1 MYAKYAKDHTLKIH
15 VYFLLLISIFIS
27 SCDLMQSQ
35 KEDCNCE
42 VIQVSKEESEKC
54 EAYPEEEKEKE
65 KDIPQY
71 GLLKKTEWDEVTN
84 IINDDH
90 LSLVWPVWLR
100 SCDVIRNK
108 DAWKEVCQLSNNLT
122 SPADHDIKTFFYQH
136 FNLYQ
141 ALQKNGKDE
150 GLVTGYYQ
158 PLLKGSKKRSN
169 KYQVPLY
176 GPPSDLITVDL
187 SEVYPDLKYKRLRG
201 RVEGNKLI
209 PYHTREEITEDKYP
223 LKGNELFW
231 VKDAVE
237 AFFLEIQGSGVIAF
251 EDGTRTQ
258 VGYADQNG
266 HPYRSMGR
274 ELIHKGELSRH
285 KVSMQSIK
293 AWAKKNKR
301 KLQRFMNANPSVV
314 FFRELPPGLPG
325 PIGALGVP
333 ITAERSFAV
342 DRKFVPLGAPI
353 ILSTTQ
359 PNSKKT
365 VKQIMVAQDTG
376 GAIGGG
382 VRIDYYWGQ
391 GDAAGKKAGSM
402 KQQGKVWVML
412 PKDFK
417 FPKEK

>member
-1 MYAKYAKDHTLKIH
+1 
-15 VYFLLLISIFIS
+15 
-27 SCDLMQSQ
+27 MQSQ

-54 EAYPEEEKEKE
+54 EAYPEEKKE

-100 SCDVIRNK
+100 SCDAIRNK

-266 HPYRSMGR
+266 HPYRSVGR

-333 ITAERSFAV
+333 ITAERSVAV

-365 VKQIMVAQDTG
+365 LKQIMVAQDTG

-391 GDAAGKKAGSM
+391 GNAAGRKAGSM

>member
-1 MYAKYAKDHTLKIH
+1 
-15 VYFLLLISIFIS
+15 
-27 SCDLMQSQ
+27 MQSQ
-35 KEDCNCE
+35 EADCDCE
-42 VIQVSKEESEKC
+42 EIQVTKQESEKC
-54 EAYPEEEKEKE
+54 EAYPEEKKE
-65 KDIPQY
+65 KDIAQY
-71 GLLKKTEWDEVTN
+71 GLLKKSKWDEVNN

-100 SCDVIRNK
+100 SCDALRNK

-122 SPADHDIKTFFYQH
+122 SPTDHDIKTFFYQY
-136 FNLYQ
+136 FNLYK
-141 ALQKNGKDE
+141 ALQKNGEDE

-158 PLLKGSKKRSN
+158 PLLKGSKKRSR

-293 AWAKKNKR
+293 AWAKKNKK

-333 ITAERSFAV
+333 ITAERSVAV

-365 VKQIMVAQDTG
+365 LKQIMVAQDTG

-391 GDAAGKKAGSM
+391 GNGPGRKAGSM

>member
-1 MYAKYAKDHTLKIH
+1 
-15 VYFLLLISIFIS
+15 
-27 SCDLMQSQ
+27 MQSQ
-35 KEDCNCE
+35 EADCDCE
-42 VIQVSKEESEKC
+42 EIQVTKQESEKC
-54 EAYPEEEKEKE
+54 EAYPEEEKEK
-65 KDIPQY
+65 DIAQY
-71 GLLKKTEWDEVTN
+71 GLLKKSEWDEVNN

-100 SCDVIRNK
+100 SCDALRNK

-122 SPADHDIKTFFYQH
+122 SPTDHDIKTFFYQH
-136 FNLYQ
+136 FNLYK

-158 PLLKGSKKRSN
+158 PLLKGSKKRSR
-169 KYQVPLY
+169 KYQIPLY

-293 AWAKKNKR
+293 AWAKKNKK

-333 ITAERSFAV
+333 ITAERSVAV

-365 VKQIMVAQDTG
+365 LKQIMVAQDTG

-391 GDAAGKKAGSM
+391 GNASGRKAGSM

>member
-1 MYAKYAKDHTLKIH
+1 
-15 VYFLLLISIFIS
+15 
-27 SCDLMQSQ
+27 MQSQ
-35 KEDCNCE
+35 EADCDCE
-42 VIQVSKEESEKC
+42 EIQVTKQESEKC
-54 EAYPEEEKEKE
+54 EAYPEEEKEK
-65 KDIPQY
+65 DIAQY
-71 GLLKKTEWDEVTN
+71 GLLKKSKWDEVNN

-100 SCDVIRNK
+100 SCDVLRNK

-122 SPADHDIKTFFYQH
+122 SPTDHDIKTFFYQN
-136 FNLYQ
+136 FNLYK

-158 PLLKGSKKRSN
+158 PLLKGSKKRSR
-169 KYQVPLY
+169 KYQIPLY

-293 AWAKKNKR
+293 AWAKKNKK

-333 ITAERSFAV
+333 ITAERSVAV

-365 VKQIMVAQDTG
+365 LKQIMVAQDTG

-391 GDAAGKKAGSM
+391 GNASGRKAGSM

>member
-1 MYAKYAKDHTLKIH
+1 MKKQY
-15 VYFLLLISIFIS
+15 YFLIIFILIT
-27 SCDLMQSQ
+27 SCDATKY
-35 KEDCNCE
+35 KEVDCECE
-42 VIQVSKEESEKC
+42 EIKVTKEESIKC
-54 EAYPEEEKEKE
+54 EAFPEVKEKE
-65 KDIPQY
+65 ISQY
-71 GLLKKTEWDEVTN
+71 GLLKKSDWEDVSD
-84 IINDDH
+84 ILDKDH
-90 LSLVWPVWLR
+90 LTLAWPAWLR
-100 SCDVIRNK
+100 SCDALKNK
-108 DAWKEVCQLSNNLT
+108 NAWKNVCSKSKEIFNPTDKEITN
-122 SPADHDIKTFFYQH
+122 FFYQNFH
-136 FNLYQ
+136 LYQ
-141 ALQKNGKDE
+141 AFQKDGGEE

-158 PLLKGSKKRSN
+158 PLLQGSRKKTR
-169 KYQVPLY
+169 KYQIPLY

-223 LKGNELFW
+223 LQGNELFW
-231 VKDAVE
+231 VRDAVE

-293 AWAKKNKR
+293 AWAKKNKK

-314 FFRELPPGLPG
+314 FFRELPRGLPG

-333 ITAERSFAV
+333 IAAERSVAV
-342 DRKFVPLGAPI
+342 DRKFVPLGAPL
-353 ILSTTQ
+353 ILSTTH
-359 PNSKKT
+359 PNSKKSL
-365 VKQIMVAQDTG
+365 QQLMVAQDTG

-382 VRIDYYWGQ
+382 VRIDFYWGQ
-391 GDAAGKKAGSM
+391 GNVAGKKAGSM
-402 KQQGKVWVML
+402 KQKGKVWVIL
-412 PKDFK
+412 PKGFQ
-417 FPKEK
+417 FPQNK

>member
-1 MYAKYAKDHTLKIH
+1 MKKQY
-15 VYFLLLISIFIS
+15 YFLIIFILIT
-27 SCDLMQSQ
+27 SCDATKY
-35 KEDCNCE
+35 KEVDCECE
-42 VIQVSKEESEKC
+42 EIKVTKEESIKC
-54 EAYPEEEKEKE
+54 EAFPEVKEKE
-65 KDIPQY
+65 ISQY
-71 GLLKKTEWDEVTN
+71 GLLKKSDWEDVSD
-84 IINDDH
+84 ILDKDH
-90 LSLVWPVWLR
+90 LTLAWPAWLR
-100 SCDVIRNK
+100 SCDALKNK
-108 DAWKEVCQLSNNLT
+108 NAWKNVCSKSKEIFNPTDKVITN
-122 SPADHDIKTFFYQH
+122 FFYQNFH
-136 FNLYQ
+136 LYQ
-141 ALQKNGKDE
+141 AFQKDGGEE

-158 PLLKGSKKRSN
+158 PLLQGSRKKTR
-169 KYQVPLY
+169 KYQIPLY

-223 LKGNELFW
+223 LQGNELFW
-231 VKDAVE
+231 VRDAVE

-293 AWAKKNKR
+293 AWAKKNKK

-314 FFRELPPGLPG
+314 FFRELPRGLPG

-333 ITAERSFAV
+333 IAAERSVAV
-342 DRKFVPLGAPI
+342 DRKFVPLGAPL
-353 ILSTTQ
+353 ILSTTH
-359 PNSKKT
+359 PNSKKSL
-365 VKQIMVAQDTG
+365 QQLMVAQDTG

-382 VRIDYYWGQ
+382 VRIDFYWGQ
-391 GDAAGKKAGSM
+391 GNVAGKKAGSM
-402 KQQGKVWVML
+402 KQKGKVWVIL
-412 PKDFK
+412 PKGFQ
-417 FPKEK
+417 FPQNK

>member
-1 MYAKYAKDHTLKIH
+1 MIT
-15 VYFLLLISIFIS
+15 
-27 SCDLMQSQ
+27 SCDATKY
-35 KEDCNCE
+35 KEVDCECE
-42 VIQVSKEESEKC
+42 EIKVTKEESIKC
-54 EAYPEEEKEKE
+54 EAFPEVKEKE
-65 KDIPQY
+65 ISQY
-71 GLLKKTEWDEVTN
+71 GLLKKSDWEDVSD
-84 IINDDH
+84 ILDKDH
-90 LSLVWPVWLR
+90 LTLAWPAWLR
-100 SCDVIRNK
+100 SCDALKNK
-108 DAWKEVCQLSNNLT
+108 NAWKNVCSKSKEIFNPTDKEITN
-122 SPADHDIKTFFYQH
+122 FFYQNFH
-136 FNLYQ
+136 LYQ
-141 ALQKNGKDE
+141 AFQKDGGEE

-158 PLLKGSKKRSN
+158 PLLQGSRKKTR
-169 KYQVPLY
+169 KYQIPLY

-223 LKGNELFW
+223 LQGNELFW
-231 VKDAVE
+231 VRDAVE

-293 AWAKKNKR
+293 AWAKKNKK

-314 FFRELPPGLPG
+314 FFRELPRGLPG

-333 ITAERSFAV
+333 IAAERSVAV
-342 DRKFVPLGAPI
+342 DRKFVPLGAPL
-353 ILSTTQ
+353 ILSTTH
-359 PNSKKT
+359 PNSKKSL
-365 VKQIMVAQDTG
+365 QQLMIAQDTG

-382 VRIDYYWGQ
+382 VRIDFYWGQ
-391 GDAAGKKAGSM
+391 GNVAGKKAGSM
-402 KQQGKVWVML
+402 KQKGKVWVIL
-412 PKDFK
+412 PKGFQ
-417 FPKEK
+417 FPQNK

>member
-1 MYAKYAKDHTLKIH
+1 MKKQY
-15 VYFLLLISIFIS
+15 YFLIIFILIT
-27 SCDLMQSQ
+27 SCDATKY
-35 KEDCNCE
+35 KEVDCECE
-42 VIQVSKEESEKC
+42 EIKVTKEESIKC
-54 EAYPEEEKEKE
+54 EAFPEVKEK
-65 KDIPQY
+65 KISQY
-71 GLLKKTEWDEVTN
+71 GLLKKSDWEDVSD
-84 IINDDH
+84 ILDKDH
-90 LSLVWPVWLR
+90 LTLAWPAWLR
-100 SCDVIRNK
+100 SCDALKNK
-108 DAWKEVCQLSNNLT
+108 NTWKNVCSKSKEIFNPTDKEITN
-122 SPADHDIKTFFYQH
+122 FFYQNFH
-136 FNLYQ
+136 LYQ
-141 ALQKNGKDE
+141 AFQKDGGEE

-158 PLLKGSKKRSN
+158 PLLQGSRKKTR
-169 KYQVPLY
+169 KYQIPLY

-223 LKGNELFW
+223 LQGNELFW
-231 VKDAVE
+231 VRDAVE

-293 AWAKKNKR
+293 TWAKKNKK

-314 FFRELPPGLPG
+314 FFRELPRGLPG

-333 ITAERSFAV
+333 IAAERSVAV
-342 DRKFVPLGAPI
+342 DRKFVPLGAPL
-353 ILSTTQ
+353 ILSTTH
-359 PNSKKT
+359 PNSKKSL
-365 VKQIMVAQDTG
+365 QQLMVAQDTG

-382 VRIDYYWGQ
+382 VRIDFYWGQ
-391 GDAAGKKAGSM
+391 GNVAGKKAGSM
-402 KQQGKVWVML
+402 KQKGKVWVIL
-412 PKDFK
+412 PKGFQ
-417 FPKEK
+417 FPQNK

>member
-1 MYAKYAKDHTLKIH
+1 LDKDHLTL
-15 VYFLLLISIFIS
+15 
-27 SCDLMQSQ
+27 
-35 KEDCNCE
+35 
-42 VIQVSKEESEKC
+42 
-54 EAYPEEEKEKE
+54 A
-65 KDIPQY
+65 
-71 GLLKKTEWDEVTN
+71 
-84 IINDDH
+84 
-90 LSLVWPVWLR
+90 WPAWLR
-100 SCDVIRNK
+100 SCDALKNK
-108 DAWKEVCQLSNNLT
+108 NAWKNVCSKSKEIFNPTDKEITN
-122 SPADHDIKTFFYQH
+122 FFYQNFH
-136 FNLYQ
+136 LYQ
-141 ALQKNGKDE
+141 AFQKDGGEE

-158 PLLKGSKKRSN
+158 PLLQGSRKKTR
-169 KYQVPLY
+169 KYQIPLY

-223 LKGNELFW
+223 LQGNELFW
-231 VKDAVE
+231 VRDAVE

-293 AWAKKNKR
+293 AWAKKNKK

-314 FFRELPPGLPG
+314 FFRELPRGLPG

-333 ITAERSFAV
+333 IAAERSVAV
-342 DRKFVPLGAPI
+342 DRKFVPLGAPL
-353 ILSTTQ
+353 ILSTTH
-359 PNSKKT
+359 PNSKKSL
-365 VKQIMVAQDTG
+365 QQLMIAQDTG

-382 VRIDYYWGQ
+382 VRIDFYWGQ
-391 GDAAGKKAGSM
+391 GNVAGKKAGSM
-402 KQQGKVWVML
+402 KQKGKVWVIL
-412 PKDFK
+412 PKGFQ
-417 FPKEK
+417 FPQNK

>member
-1 MYAKYAKDHTLKIH
+1 M
-15 VYFLLLISIFIS
+15 ISIFIA

-35 KEDCNCE
+35 KADCDCE
-42 VIQVSKEESEKC
+42 EIQVTKKESEKC
-54 EAYPEEEKEKE
+54 EAYPEEEKEK
-65 KDIPQY
+65 DIAQY
-71 GLLKKTEWDEVTN
+71 GLLKKSEWDEVNN

-100 SCDVIRNK
+100 SCDALRNK

-122 SPADHDIKTFFYQH
+122 SPTDHDIKTFFYQH
-136 FNLYQ
+136 FNLYK

-158 PLLKGSKKRSN
+158 PLLKGSKKRSR

-293 AWAKKNKR
+293 AWAKKNKK

-333 ITAERSFAV
+333 ITAERSVAV

-365 VKQIMVAQDTG
+365 LKQIMVAQDTG

-391 GDAAGKKAGSM
+391 GNASGRKAGSM

>member
-1 MYAKYAKDHTLKIH
+1 
-15 VYFLLLISIFIS
+15 
-27 SCDLMQSQ
+27 MQSQ
-35 KEDCNCE
+35 EADCDCE
-42 VIQVSKEESEKC
+42 EIQVTKQESEKC
-54 EAYPEEEKEKE
+54 EAYTEEKKE
-65 KDIPQY
+65 KDIAQY
-71 GLLKKTEWDEVTN
+71 GLLKKSKWDEVNN
-84 IINDDH
+84 INNDDH

-100 SCDVIRNK
+100 SCDAIRNK

-122 SPADHDIKTFFYQH
+122 SPTDHDIKTFFYQH
-136 FNLYQ
+136 FNLYK

-158 PLLKGSKKRSN
+158 PLLKGSKKRSR

-258 VGYADQNG
+258 IGYADQNG

-293 AWAKKNKR
+293 AWAKKNKK

-333 ITAERSFAV
+333 ITAERSVAV

-365 VKQIMVAQDTG
+365 LKQIMVAQDTG

-391 GDAAGKKAGSM
+391 GNAPGKKAGSM

>member
-1 MYAKYAKDHTLKIH
+1 MKKQY
-15 VYFLLLISIFIS
+15 YFLIIFILIT
-27 SCDLMQSQ
+27 SCDATKY
-35 KEDCNCE
+35 KEVDCECE
-42 VIQVSKEESEKC
+42 EIKVTKEESIKC
-54 EAYPEEEKEKE
+54 EAFPEVKEKE
-65 KDIPQY
+65 ISQY
-71 GLLKKTEWDEVTN
+71 GLLKKSDWEDVSD
-84 IINDDH
+84 ILDKDH
-90 LSLVWPVWLR
+90 LTLAWPAWLR
-100 SCDVIRNK
+100 SCDALKNK
-108 DAWKEVCQLSNNLT
+108 NAWKNVCSKSKEIFNPTDKEITN
-122 SPADHDIKTFFYQH
+122 FFYQNFH
-136 FNLYQ
+136 LYQ
-141 ALQKNGKDE
+141 AFQKDGGEE

-158 PLLKGSKKRSN
+158 PLLQGSRKKTR
-169 KYQVPLY
+169 KYQIPLY

-223 LKGNELFW
+223 LQGNELFW
-231 VKDAVE
+231 VRDAVE

-293 AWAKKNKR
+293 TWAKKNKK

-314 FFRELPPGLPG
+314 FFRELPRGLPG

-333 ITAERSFAV
+333 IAAERSVAV
-342 DRKFVPLGAPI
+342 DRKFVPLGAPL
-353 ILSTTQ
+353 ILSTTH
-359 PNSKKT
+359 PNSKKSL
-365 VKQIMVAQDTG
+365 QQLMVAQDTG

-382 VRIDYYWGQ
+382 VRIDFYWGQ
-391 GDAAGKKAGSM
+391 GNVAGKKAGSM
-402 KQQGKVWVML
+402 KQKGKVWVIL
-412 PKDFK
+412 PKGFQ
-417 FPKEK
+417 FPQNK

>member
-1 MYAKYAKDHTLKIH
+1 M
-15 VYFLLLISIFIS
+15 ISIFIA

-35 KEDCNCE
+35 KVDCDCE
-42 VIQVSKEESEKC
+42 EIQVTKQESEKC
-54 EAYPEEEKEKE
+54 EAYPEEEKEK
-65 KDIPQY
+65 DIAQY
-71 GLLKKTEWDEVTN
+71 GLLKKSEWDEVNN

-100 SCDVIRNK
+100 SCDALRNK

-122 SPADHDIKTFFYQH
+122 SPTDHDIKTFFYQH
-136 FNLYQ
+136 FNLYK

-158 PLLKGSKKRSN
+158 PLLKGSKKRSR

-293 AWAKKNKR
+293 AWAKKNKK

-333 ITAERSFAV
+333 ITAERSVAV

-365 VKQIMVAQDTG
+365 LKQIMVAQDTG

-391 GDAAGKKAGSM
+391 GNAAGRKAGSM

-412 PKDFK
+412 PKNFK

>member
-1 MYAKYAKDHTLKIH
+1 MKKQY
-15 VYFLLLISIFIS
+15 YFLIIFILIT
-27 SCDLMQSQ
+27 SCDATKY
-35 KEDCNCE
+35 KEVDCECE
-42 VIQVSKEESEKC
+42 EIKVTKEESIKC
-54 EAYPEEEKEKE
+54 EAFPEVKEKE
-65 KDIPQY
+65 ISQY
-71 GLLKKTEWDEVTN
+71 GLLKKSDWEDVSD
-84 IINDDH
+84 ILDKDH
-90 LSLVWPVWLR
+90 LTLAWPAWLR
-100 SCDVIRNK
+100 SCDALKNK
-108 DAWKEVCQLSNNLT
+108 NAWKNVCSKSKEIFNPTDKEITN
-122 SPADHDIKTFFYQH
+122 FFYQNFH
-136 FNLYQ
+136 LYK
-141 ALQKNGKDE
+141 AFQKDGGEE

-158 PLLKGSKKRSN
+158 PLLQGSRKKTR
-169 KYQVPLY
+169 KYQIPLY

-223 LKGNELFW
+223 LQGNELFW
-231 VKDAVE
+231 VRDAVE

-293 AWAKKNKR
+293 AWAKKNKK

-314 FFRELPPGLPG
+314 FFRELPRGLPG

-333 ITAERSFAV
+333 IAAERSVAV
-342 DRKFVPLGAPI
+342 DRKFVPLGAPL
-353 ILSTTQ
+353 ILSTTH
-359 PNSKKT
+359 PNSKKSL
-365 VKQIMVAQDTG
+365 QQLMVAQDTG

-382 VRIDYYWGQ
+382 VRIDFYWGQ
-391 GDAAGKKAGSM
+391 GNVAGKKAGSM
-402 KQQGKVWVML
+402 KQKGKVWVIL
-412 PKDFK
+412 PKGFQ
-417 FPKEK
+417 FPQNK

>member
-1 MYAKYAKDHTLKIH
+1 MKIQY
-15 VYFLLLISIFIS
+15 YFLFLVSILIS

-35 KEDCNCE
+35 VEDCDCE
-42 VIQVSKEESEKC
+42 EIKVTKKESEKC
-54 EAYPEEEKEKE
+54 EAYPEKE

-71 GLLKKTEWDEVTN
+71 GLLKKSEWDAV
-84 IINDDH
+84 NDIVNNDQ
-90 LSLVWPVWLR
+90 LSLVWPAWLR
-100 SCDVIRNK
+100 SCDALKNK
-108 DAWKEVCQLSNNLT
+108 DAWKEVCQLSNKLIT
-122 SPADHDIKTFFYQH
+122 PTDHDIKTFFYQH

-141 ALQKNGKDE
+141 ALQKNGKE
-150 GLVTGYYQ
+150 KGLVTGYYQ
-158 PLLKGSKKRSN
+158 PLLKGSKKKTRR
-169 KYQVPLY
+169 YQVPLY

-187 SEVYPDLKYKRLRG
+187 SGVYPDLKYKRLRG

-293 AWAKKNKR
+293 AWAKKNKK
-301 KLQRFMNANPSVV
+301 KLQQFMNANPSVV

-333 ITAERSFAV
+333 ITAERSVAV
-342 DRKFVPLGAPI
+342 DRKFIPLGAPI

-359 PNSKKT
+359 PNSKKIL
-365 VKQIMVAQDTG
+365 KQIMVAQDTG

-391 GDAAGKKAGSM
+391 GNAAGKKAGSM

>member
-1 MYAKYAKDHTLKIH
+1 
-15 VYFLLLISIFIS
+15 
-27 SCDLMQSQ
+27 MQSQ
-35 KEDCNCE
+35 EADCDCE
-42 VIQVSKEESEKC
+42 EIQVTKQESEKC
-54 EAYPEEEKEKE
+54 EAYPEEEKEK
-65 KDIPQY
+65 DIAQY
-71 GLLKKTEWDEVTN
+71 GLLKKSKWDEVNN

-100 SCDVIRNK
+100 SCDALRNK

-122 SPADHDIKTFFYQH
+122 SPTDHDIKTFFYQH
-136 FNLYQ
+136 FNLYK

-158 PLLKGSKKRSN
+158 PLLKGSKKRSR
-169 KYQVPLY
+169 KYQIPLY

-293 AWAKKNKR
+293 AWAKKNKK

-333 ITAERSFAV
+333 ITAERSVAV

-365 VKQIMVAQDTG
+365 LKQIMVAQDTG
-376 GAIGGG
+376 GAIRGG

-391 GDAAGKKAGSM
+391 GNVPGRKAGSM

>member
-1 MYAKYAKDHTLKIH
+1 LKKQY
-15 VYFLLLISIFIS
+15 YFLIIFILIT
-27 SCDLMQSQ
+27 SCDATKY
-35 KEDCNCE
+35 KEVDCECE
-42 VIQVSKEESEKC
+42 EIKVTKEESIKC
-54 EAYPEEEKEKE
+54 EAFPEVKEKE
-65 KDIPQY
+65 ISQY
-71 GLLKKTEWDEVTN
+71 GLLKKSDWEDVSD
-84 IINDDH
+84 ILDKDH
-90 LSLVWPVWLR
+90 LTLAWPAWLR
-100 SCDVIRNK
+100 SCDALKNK
-108 DAWKEVCQLSNNLT
+108 IAWKNVCGKSKEIFNPTDKEITN
-122 SPADHDIKTFFYQH
+122 FFYQNFH
-136 FNLYQ
+136 LYQ
-141 ALQKNGKDE
+141 AFQKDGGEE

-158 PLLKGSKKRSN
+158 PLLQGSRKKTR
-169 KYQVPLY
+169 KYQIPLY

-223 LKGNELFW
+223 LQGNELFW
-231 VKDAVE
+231 VRDAVE

-293 AWAKKNKR
+293 AWAKKNKK

-314 FFRELPPGLPG
+314 FFRELPRGLPG

-333 ITAERSFAV
+333 IAAERSVAV
-342 DRKFVPLGAPI
+342 DRKFVPLGAPL
-353 ILSTTQ
+353 ILSTTH
-359 PNSKKT
+359 PNSKKSL
-365 VKQIMVAQDTG
+365 QQLMVAQDTG

-382 VRIDYYWGQ
+382 VRIDFYWGQ
-391 GDAAGKKAGSM
+391 GNVAGKKAGSM
-402 KQQGKVWVML
+402 KQKGKVWVIL
-412 PKDFK
+412 PKGFQ
-417 FPKEK
+417 FPQNK

>member
-1 MYAKYAKDHTLKIH
+1 
-15 VYFLLLISIFIS
+15 
-27 SCDLMQSQ
+27 MQSQ
-35 KEDCNCE
+35 EADCDCE
-42 VIQVSKEESEKC
+42 EIQVTKQESEKC
-54 EAYPEEEKEKE
+54 EAYPEEEKEK
-65 KDIPQY
+65 DIAQY
-71 GLLKKTEWDEVTN
+71 GLLKKSKWDEVNN

-100 SCDVIRNK
+100 SCDALRNK

-122 SPADHDIKTFFYQH
+122 SPTDHDIKTFFYQN
-136 FNLYQ
+136 FNLYK

-158 PLLKGSKKRSN
+158 PLLKGSKKRSR
-169 KYQVPLY
+169 KYQIPLY

-293 AWAKKNKR
+293 AWAKKNKK

-333 ITAERSFAV
+333 ITAERSVAV

-365 VKQIMVAQDTG
+365 LKQIMVAQDTG

-391 GDAAGKKAGSM
+391 GNASGRKAGSM

>member
-1 MYAKYAKDHTLKIH
+1 
-15 VYFLLLISIFIS
+15 
-27 SCDLMQSQ
+27 MQSQ
-35 KEDCNCE
+35 EADCDCE
-42 VIQVSKEESEKC
+42 EIQVTKQESEKC
-54 EAYPEEEKEKE
+54 EAYPEEEKEK
-65 KDIPQY
+65 DIAQY
-71 GLLKKTEWDEVTN
+71 GLLKKSEWDEVNN

-100 SCDVIRNK
+100 SCDALRNK

-122 SPADHDIKTFFYQH
+122 SPTDHDIKTFFYQN
-136 FNLYQ
+136 FNLYK

-158 PLLKGSKKRSN
+158 PLLKGSKKRSR

-293 AWAKKNKR
+293 AWAKKNKK

-333 ITAERSFAV
+333 ITAERSVAV

-365 VKQIMVAQDTG
+365 LKQIMVAQDTG

-391 GDAAGKKAGSM
+391 GNAAGRKAGSM

>member
-1 MYAKYAKDHTLKIH
+1 MKKQY
-15 VYFLLLISIFIS
+15 YFLIIFILIT
-27 SCDLMQSQ
+27 SCDATKY
-35 KEDCNCE
+35 KEVDCECE
-42 VIQVSKEESEKC
+42 EIKVTKEESIKC
-54 EAYPEEEKEKE
+54 EAFPEVKEKE
-65 KDIPQY
+65 ISQY
-71 GLLKKTEWDEVTN
+71 SLLKKSDWEDVSD
-84 IINDDH
+84 ILDKDH
-90 LSLVWPVWLR
+90 LTLAWPAWLR
-100 SCDVIRNK
+100 SCDALKNK
-108 DAWKEVCQLSNNLT
+108 NAWKNVCSKSKEIFNPTDKEITN
-122 SPADHDIKTFFYQH
+122 FFYQNFH
-136 FNLYQ
+136 LYQ
-141 ALQKNGKDE
+141 AFQKDGGEE

-158 PLLKGSKKRSN
+158 PLLQGSRKKTR
-169 KYQVPLY
+169 KYQIPLY

-223 LKGNELFW
+223 LQGNELFW
-231 VKDAVE
+231 VRDAVE

-293 AWAKKNKR
+293 AWAKKNKK

-314 FFRELPPGLPG
+314 FFRELPRGLPG

-333 ITAERSFAV
+333 IAAERSVAV
-342 DRKFVPLGAPI
+342 DRKFVPLGAPL
-353 ILSTTQ
+353 ILSTTH
-359 PNSKKT
+359 PNSKKSL
-365 VKQIMVAQDTG
+365 QQLMVAQDTG

-382 VRIDYYWGQ
+382 VRIDFYWGQ
-391 GDAAGKKAGSM
+391 GNVAGKKAGSM
-402 KQQGKVWVML
+402 KQKGKVWVIL
-412 PKDFK
+412 PKGFQ
-417 FPKEK
+417 FPQNK

>member
-1 MYAKYAKDHTLKIH
+1 LKKQY
-15 VYFLLLISIFIS
+15 YFLIIFILIT
-27 SCDLMQSQ
+27 SCDATKY
-35 KEDCNCE
+35 KEVDCECE
-42 VIQVSKEESEKC
+42 EIKVTKEESIKC
-54 EAYPEEEKEKE
+54 EAFPEVKEKE
-65 KDIPQY
+65 ISQY
-71 GLLKKTEWDEVTN
+71 GLLKKSDWEDVSD
-84 IINDDH
+84 ILDKDH
-90 LSLVWPVWLR
+90 LTLAWPAWLR
-100 SCDVIRNK
+100 SCDALKNK
-108 DAWKEVCQLSNNLT
+108 NAWKNVCSKSKEIFNPTDKEITN
-122 SPADHDIKTFFYQH
+122 FFYQNFH
-136 FNLYQ
+136 LYQ
-141 ALQKNGKDE
+141 AFQKDGGEE

-158 PLLKGSKKRSN
+158 PLLQGSRKKTR
-169 KYQVPLY
+169 KYQIPLY

-223 LKGNELFW
+223 LQGNELFW
-231 VKDAVE
+231 VRDAVE

-293 AWAKKNKR
+293 AWAKKNKK

-314 FFRELPPGLPG
+314 FFRELPRGLPG

-333 ITAERSFAV
+333 IAAERSVAV
-342 DRKFVPLGAPI
+342 DRKFVPLGAPL
-353 ILSTTQ
+353 ILSTTH
-359 PNSKKT
+359 PNSKKSL
-365 VKQIMVAQDTG
+365 QQLMIAQDTG

-382 VRIDYYWGQ
+382 VRIDFYWGQ
-391 GDAAGKKAGSM
+391 GNVAGKKAGSM
-402 KQQGKVWVML
+402 KQKGKVWVIL
-412 PKDFK
+412 PKGFQ
-417 FPKEK
+417 FPQNK

>member
-1 MYAKYAKDHTLKIH
+1 
-15 VYFLLLISIFIS
+15 
-27 SCDLMQSQ
+27 MQSQ
-35 KEDCNCE
+35 LEDCDCE

-54 EAYPEEEKEKE
+54 EAYPEEEKE

-100 SCDVIRNK
+100 SCDAIQNK
-108 DAWKEVCQLSNNLT
+108 DAWKEVCKLSSKLT
-122 SPADHDIKTFFYQH
+122 APTDHDIKIFFYQH

-333 ITAERSFAV
+333 ITAERSVAV

-365 VKQIMVAQDTG
+365 LKQIMVAQDTG

-391 GDAAGKKAGSM
+391 GNAAGRKAGSM

-412 PKDFK
+412 PKDFQ

>member
-1 MYAKYAKDHTLKIH
+1 
-15 VYFLLLISIFIS
+15 
-27 SCDLMQSQ
+27 MQSQ
-35 KEDCNCE
+35 EADCDCE
-42 VIQVSKEESEKC
+42 EIQVTKQESEKC
-54 EAYPEEEKEKE
+54 EAYPEEEKEK
-65 KDIPQY
+65 DIAQY
-71 GLLKKTEWDEVTN
+71 GLLKKSKWDEVNN

-100 SCDVIRNK
+100 SCDALRNK

-122 SPADHDIKTFFYQH
+122 SPTDHDIKTFFYQH
-136 FNLYQ
+136 FNLYK

-158 PLLKGSKKRSN
+158 PLLKGSKKRSR
-169 KYQVPLY
+169 KYQIPLY

-293 AWAKKNKR
+293 AWAKKNKK

-333 ITAERSFAV
+333 ITAERSVAV

-365 VKQIMVAQDTG
+365 LKQIMVAQDTG

-391 GDAAGKKAGSM
+391 GNASGRKAGSM

>member
-1 MYAKYAKDHTLKIH
+1 
-15 VYFLLLISIFIS
+15 
-27 SCDLMQSQ
+27 MQSQ
-35 KEDCNCE
+35 EADCDCDE
-42 VIQVSKEESEKC
+42 IQVTKQESEKC
-54 EAYPEEEKEKE
+54 EAYPEVEKE
-65 KDIPQY
+65 KDIAQY
-71 GLLKKTEWDEVTN
+71 GLLKKSEWDEVNN

-100 SCDVIRNK
+100 SCDALRNK

-122 SPADHDIKTFFYQH
+122 SPTDHDIKTFFYQH
-136 FNLYQ
+136 FNLYK

-158 PLLKGSKKRSN
+158 PLLKGSKKRSR

-293 AWAKKNKR
+293 AWAKKNKK

-333 ITAERSFAV
+333 ITAERSVAV

-365 VKQIMVAQDTG
+365 LKQIMVAQDTG

-391 GDAAGKKAGSM
+391 GNTPGRKAGSM

-412 PKDFK
+412 PKNFK

>member
-1 MYAKYAKDHTLKIH
+1 
-15 VYFLLLISIFIS
+15 
-27 SCDLMQSQ
+27 MQSQ
-35 KEDCNCE
+35 EADCDCE
-42 VIQVSKEESEKC
+42 EIQVTKQESEKC
-54 EAYPEEEKEKE
+54 EAYPEEEKEK
-65 KDIPQY
+65 DIAQY
-71 GLLKKTEWDEVTN
+71 GLLKKSKWDEVNN

-100 SCDVIRNK
+100 SCDALRNK

-122 SPADHDIKTFFYQH
+122 SPTDHDIKTFFYQH
-136 FNLYQ
+136 FNLYK

-158 PLLKGSKKRSN
+158 PLLKGSKKRSR

-293 AWAKKNKR
+293 AWAKKNKK

-333 ITAERSFAV
+333 ITAERSVAV

-365 VKQIMVAQDTG
+365 LKQIMVAQDTG

-391 GDAAGKKAGSM
+391 GNASGRKAGSM

>member
-1 MYAKYAKDHTLKIH
+1 
-15 VYFLLLISIFIS
+15 
-27 SCDLMQSQ
+27 MQSL
-35 KEDCNCE
+35 ESDCDCE
-42 VIQVSKEESEKC
+42 EIKVTKEESEKC
-54 EAYPEEEKEKE
+54 EAYPEKEKE

-71 GLLKKTEWDEVTN
+71 GLLKKSKWDVVNN
-84 IINDDH
+84 IIDDDH

-100 SCDVIRNK
+100 SCDALRNK
-108 DAWKEVCQLSNNLT
+108 EAWKEVCQLSNKLIKPT
-122 SPADHDIKTFFYQH
+122 DHDIKTFFYQH
-136 FNLYQ
+136 FHLYQ

-158 PLLKGSKKRSN
+158 PLLKGSKKKSR

-201 RVEGNKLI
+201 RVQGNKLI

-293 AWAKKNKR
+293 AWAKKNKK

-333 ITAERSFAV
+333 ITAERSVAV

-365 VKQIMVAQDTG
+365 LKQIMVAQDTG

-382 VRIDYYWGQ
+382 VRIDFYWGQ
-391 GDAAGKKAGSM
+391 GNAAGRKAGSM

-412 PKDFK
+412 PKDFI

>member
-1 MYAKYAKDHTLKIH
+1 
-15 VYFLLLISIFIS
+15 
-27 SCDLMQSQ
+27 MQSQ
-35 KEDCNCE
+35 EADCDCE
-42 VIQVSKEESEKC
+42 EIQVTKQESEKC
-54 EAYPEEEKEKE
+54 EAYPEEEKEK
-65 KDIPQY
+65 DIAQY
-71 GLLKKTEWDEVTN
+71 GLLKKSEWDEVNN

-100 SCDVIRNK
+100 SCDALRNK

-122 SPADHDIKTFFYQH
+122 SPTDHDIKTFFYQH
-136 FNLYQ
+136 FNLYK

-158 PLLKGSKKRSN
+158 PLLKGSKKRSR

-293 AWAKKNKR
+293 AWAKKNKK

-333 ITAERSFAV
+333 ITAERSVAV

-365 VKQIMVAQDTG
+365 LKQIMVAQDTG

-391 GDAAGKKAGSM
+391 GNVPGRKAGSM

-412 PKDFK
+412 PKNFK

>member
-1 MYAKYAKDHTLKIH
+1 
-15 VYFLLLISIFIS
+15 
-27 SCDLMQSQ
+27 MQSQ
-35 KEDCNCE
+35 EADCDCE
-42 VIQVSKEESEKC
+42 EIQVTKQESEKC
-54 EAYPEEEKEKE
+54 EAYPEEEKEK
-65 KDIPQY
+65 DIAQY
-71 GLLKKTEWDEVTN
+71 GLLKKSKWDEVNN

-100 SCDVIRNK
+100 SCDVLRNK

-122 SPADHDIKTFFYQH
+122 SPTDHDIKTFFYQH
-136 FNLYQ
+136 FNLYK

-158 PLLKGSKKRSN
+158 PLLKGSKKRSR

-293 AWAKKNKR
+293 AWAKKNKK

-333 ITAERSFAV
+333 ITAERSVAV

-365 VKQIMVAQDTG
+365 LKQIMVAQDTG

-391 GDAAGKKAGSM
+391 GNASGRKAGSM

>member
-1 MYAKYAKDHTLKIH
+1 MIT
-15 VYFLLLISIFIS
+15 
-27 SCDLMQSQ
+27 SCDATKY
-35 KEDCNCE
+35 KEVDCECE
-42 VIQVSKEESEKC
+42 EIKVTKEESIKC
-54 EAYPEEEKEKE
+54 EAFPEVKEKE
-65 KDIPQY
+65 ISQY
-71 GLLKKTEWDEVTN
+71 GLLKKSDWKDVSD
-84 IINDDH
+84 ILDKDH
-90 LSLVWPVWLR
+90 LTLAWPAWLR
-100 SCDVIRNK
+100 SCDALKNK
-108 DAWKEVCQLSNNLT
+108 IAWKNVCGKSKEIFNPTDKEITN
-122 SPADHDIKTFFYQH
+122 FFYQNFH
-136 FNLYQ
+136 LYQ
-141 ALQKNGKDE
+141 AFQKDGGEE

-158 PLLKGSKKRSN
+158 PLLQGSRKKTR
-169 KYQVPLY
+169 KYQIPLY

-223 LKGNELFW
+223 LQGNELFW
-231 VKDAVE
+231 VRDAVE

-293 AWAKKNKR
+293 AWAKKNKK

-314 FFRELPPGLPG
+314 FFRELPRGLPG

-333 ITAERSFAV
+333 ITAERSVAV
-342 DRKFVPLGAPI
+342 DRKFVPLGAPL
-353 ILSTTQ
+353 ILSTTH
-359 PNSKKT
+359 PNSKKSL
-365 VKQIMVAQDTG
+365 QQLMVAQDTG

-382 VRIDYYWGQ
+382 VRIDFYWGQ
-391 GDAAGKKAGSM
+391 GNVAGKKAGSM
-402 KQQGKVWVML
+402 KQKGKVWVIL
-412 PKDFK
+412 PKGFQ
-417 FPKEK
+417 FPQNK